1 MVSPSIFLPSIGCP
15 WKKIA
20 AVLLPVHASQAGVA
34 ASRIDQKGKAMQ
46 HISCHYKNFAIKAI
60 KPQECAQPLGLI
72 YRLIRSAL
80 NINMA
85 GRASRGRVWKD
96 RTI

>member
-1 MVSPSIFLPSIGCP
+1 MLP
-15 WKKIA
+15 
-20 AVLLPVHASQAGVA
+20 QAQ
-34 ASRIDQKGKAMQ
+34 IDQKGKAMQ
-46 HISCHYKNFAIKAI
+46 QISCHYKNFDIKAI
-60 KPQECAQPLGLI
+60 KPQECAQPLCLI

-85 GRASRGRVWKD
+85 GRASRSRVWKD